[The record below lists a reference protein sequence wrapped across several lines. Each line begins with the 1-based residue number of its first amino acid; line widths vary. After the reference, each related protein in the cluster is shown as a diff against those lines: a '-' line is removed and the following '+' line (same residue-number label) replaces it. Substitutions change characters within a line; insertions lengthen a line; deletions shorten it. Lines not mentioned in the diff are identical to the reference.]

1 MKRIELDA
9 GIEEFSIAGGG
20 VLRFNPCDPNLY
32 ARFLEAEQALQEL
45 EKKLSRQA
53 ESGEDLLQLTVQAD
67 REVKDLLNRVFGCG
81 NDFHAALGGVNL
93 LAVTADGRR
102 VSQTLFAALEE
113 ILTEGA
119 ARFAGEKAA
128 ALREG
133 K

>member
-1 MKRIELDA
+1 MKRIELDT

-32 ARFLEAEQALQEL
+32 ARFLEAEQALAKL
-45 EKKLSRQA
+45 EEDFSRRA
-53 ESGEDLLQLTVQAD
+53 KDGDVLLLTVEAD
-67 REVKDLLNRVFGCG
+67 RQVKDLLGRVFGDG

-93 LAVTADGRR
+93 LAVTASGQR
-102 VSQTLFAALEE
+102 VSETLFAALEE

-119 ARFAGEKAA
+119 ARFAAQKAD